1 MRKLIALLMSASIVL
16 ICAACT
22 PAAPAPAQEPAPAQS
37 AETPAAPAA
46 AEAIAF
52 PEKEITLICPFA
64 AGGGT
69 DALARQ
75 IAVLAEKELGESVIV
90 VNKTG
95 GSGAVGMGEGAFA
108 AADGYTVTMVTIE
121 CVLLPAAGLASF
133 TADDFTP
140 IIRINFDPAA
150 MFVRAD
156 GPYQTLEDLINAA
169 KEKPGEITLMTDA
182 YPAKSWLCGALLQEE
197 AGVEFNIIP
206 EAGGAAEQISSLLG
220 GHVEATLITPAEG
233 AAYLESGEFRM
244 LAVANSERDTNY
256 PDVPTIY
263 ECGYNVEVGTWRG
276 LVVPKD
282 TPADV
287 VKVLNDA
294 FTAAYEQPEM
304 AEFLANTGFG
314 AGYLNSADFTEL
326 LNQQAQ
332 QYTPIVE
339 KYAANN

>member
-1 MRKLIALLMSASIVL
+1 MKKLVALVMGLAMSLS
-16 ICAACT
+16 CAIGGM
-22 PAAPAPAQEPAPAQS
+22 
-37 AETPAAPAA
+37 A
-46 AEAIAF
+46 AEAF

-75 IAVLAEKELGESVIV
+75 IAVLAEEELGESVLV
-90 VNKTG
+90 VNQTG
-95 GSGAVGMGEGAFA
+95 GSGAVGMAAGAVA
-108 AADGYTVTMVTIE
+108 DPDGYTVTMVTVE

-150 MFVRAD
+150 MFVKAD
-156 GPYQTLEDLINAA
+156 SPYETLEDLLKAA
-169 KEKPGEITLMTDA
+169 EEKPGEVTLMTDA
-182 YPAKSWLCGALLQEE
+182 YPAKSWLTGALLQEE

-233 AAYLESGEFRM
+233 AAYIESGDLRM
-244 LAVANSERDTNY
+244 LAVASDERDANY
-256 PDVPTIY
+256 EDVPTFY
-263 ECGYNVEVGTWRG
+263 DLGYNVEVGTWRG

-282 TPADV
+282 TPEDV

-294 FTAAYEQPEM
+294 FTAAYEKPEM
-304 AEFLANTGFG
+304 AEFLASTGFG

-326 LNQQAQ
+326 LAQQAE
-332 QYTPIVE
+332 QYTPVVE
-339 KYAANN
+339 KYATN